1 MNGRQTLGIA
11 DKTDDWKLN
20 RLLTRRSQMDSVWV
34 FTNHIIVKSGA
45 NLKYQVKDYNNS
57 DEEF

>member
-1 MNGRQTLGIA
+1 
-11 DKTDDWKLN
+11 
-20 RLLTRRSQMDSVWV
+20 MDSVWV

-57 DEEF
+57 NEEFKDFNIHFGAEVWIQDIFATGIDDLV